1 MDTLRRLRESTI
13 VGTLALA
20 AFVPGTLQAQE
31 QTLGSEAI
39 ESAVRD
45 VHAKM
50 RQAAE
55 ALDAE
60 ALFAHVLQSATP
72 PIIEDGR
79 LARTRAEAL
88 RSTTQGLQG
97 IDSLSYTYVS
107 ENITVLSQ
115 STALW
120 VGTGSATA
128 TLRDGRRIS
137 APFAETIVFVRR
149 GDAWKVLHAHRSA
162 PAQ

>member
-1 MDTLRRLRESTI
+1 MDTLRTLRRSTI
-13 VGTLALA
+13 VATFGLV
-20 AFVPGTLQAQE
+20 AFVPGALHAQE
-31 QTLGSEAI
+31 ETPGSEAI
-39 ESAVRD
+39 ESAVRN

-55 ALDAE
+55 ALNAE

-79 LARTRAEAL
+79 LALTRADAL
-88 RSTTQGLQG
+88 RRTTQGLQG
-97 IDSLSYTYVS
+97 IDSLRYTYAS

-115 STALW
+115 NTVLW

-162 PAQ
+162 PAE